1 MFKYKEIKKLSE
13 ENEMFFSSIQEI
25 VVNNKTYLIE
35 SFSYRFATWFDFQ
48 KNPLL
53 KELRGIS
60 FIKEKNSLDTP
71 ILFTIWYHKFFNYWE
86 GEWEK
91 STMNILKTV
100 KIKSIVDKIDWSL
113 IMFWKI
119 DWEIIAKSKT
129 SIKSEQAVAANK
141 LINNNSNLYN
151 FINSLLEQK
160 IYPIFELVWPE
171 FRIVLNYDS
180 EKLVLLWARSENWS
194 YMPFDKLSLLAKK
207 YNIAITEKKDLKL
220 YEILKLKETDE
231 WYEWFIIEL
240 ENEERIKVK
249 LNSYVELH
257 SVKDNINNRKKLVKL
272 ALDEDLDDLRSLF
285 SSKPEYLKIIN
296 DIEIEVFKFMND
308 TIEIVN
314 NDYNKNKHLSIK
326 EFAILN
332 KDKNHFR
339 LLMQI
344 YKNFEPS
351 YKEYVFDQLV

>member
-1 MFKYKEIKKLSE
+1 MFKYEEIKKLSE

-25 VVNNKTYLIE
+25 IVNNKTYLIE

-48 KNPLL
+48 KKPLL

-60 FIKEKNSLDTP
+60 FIKEKNSLNVP

-86 GEWEK
+86 GEWK
-91 STMNILKTV
+91 NSTMNVLKTE

-113 IMFWKI
+113 IMVWKI
-119 DWEIIAKSKT
+119 DWKIIAKSKT
-129 SIKSEQAVAANK
+129 SIKSEHAVAANK
-141 LINNNSNLYN
+141 LINSNENLYK
-151 FINSLLEQK
+151 FINDLLKSK
-160 IYPIFELVWPE
+160 IYPIFELVWPK
-171 FRIVLNYDS
+171 FRIVLNYKS
-180 EKLVLLWARSENWS
+180 ENLILLWARDENWS
-194 YMPFDKLSLLAKK
+194 YMPFEKLSLLAKK
-207 YNIAITEKKDLKL
+207 YNITITEKKDLTL
-220 YEILKLKETDE
+220 DEVLKLKESDKG
-231 WYEWFIIEL
+231 YEGFIIEL

-249 LNSYVELH
+249 LNSYVGLH
-257 SVKDNINNRKKLVKL
+257 NAKDNINNRKKLLKL
-272 ALDEDLDDLRSLF
+272 ALDEDLDDLRSIF
-285 SSKPEYLKIIN
+285 SSQTETLKMIN

-308 TIEIVN
+308 IIEIVN

-332 KDKNHFR
+332 KDKKHFR